1 MTRVRCAFVLLL
13 SLAVS
18 PLYAR
23 QGTALGL
30 TAQVSGNTVSFAWQ
44 GDATSWVLEAGSGPG
59 LSNLAVF
66 PFSSPSPA
74 YTVPNVPPGTYF
86 VRIRGVLFGSAGAP
100 SNEVI
105 VQVGGAPA
113 PSPQPCQV
121 GELDLR
127 STRTLQTLTLN
138 WNQIG
143 LVDTVQLEAGT
154 APGLSNIAIA
164 QLPRF
169 PAQFT
174 ATGPPG
180 VYWIRLRPFRS
191 CGVGAPSNEVA
202 VELSTVPL
210 PTCTPTLSPFNRNV
224 LASGIYTV
232 TVSVPAGCTWT
243 AFTREGWISVL
254 TPSGNGPGTIQYR
267 VTLPGGGTGQIYVT
281 TLAGRYSVN
290 VTT

>member
-1 MTRVRCAFVLLL
+1 MTTGRCTLLL
-13 SLAVS
+13 LVAVS
-18 PLYAR
+18 VAPLQAR
-23 QGTALGL
+23 QGTAFGL
-30 TAQVSGNTVSFAWQ
+30 TAQVSGNTVSFTWQ
-44 GDATSWVLEAGSGPG
+44 GQGTSWILEAGSATG
-59 LSNLAVF
+59 LANLAVL

-74 YTVPNVPPGTYF
+74 YTVPNVPPGTYY
-86 VRIRGVLFGSAGAP
+86 VRVRGVAGGVAGAP
-100 SNEVI
+100 SNEVV
-105 VQVGGAPA
+105 VQVGGP
-113 PSPQPCQV
+113 PVPPPPCQV

-143 LVDTVQLEAGT
+143 LVDTVQLEVGS
-154 APGLSNIAIA
+154 APGLANIAIA

-180 VYWIRLRPFRS
+180 VYWIRVRPFRS
-191 CGVGAPSNEVA
+191 CGVGAPSNEVG
-202 VELSTVPL
+202 VELSTVAL

-224 LASGIYTV
+224 FASGIYTV

-243 AFTREGWISVL
+243 AFTRDTGWISVL
-254 TPSGNGPGTIQYR
+254 TTSGTGPGTIQYR

-281 TLAGRYSVN
+281 TLAGRYAVN
-290 VTT
+290 VTS